1 MVTTDGI
8 IEVFNLVN
16 DSVSLFDL
24 WEAYETIFLIISSNH
39 NGMDPMVYISG
50 CNVIPGVFFG
60 RCYYFTA
67 HNFLSSTV
75 SVIFIYFCISVWM
88 CVCVLYQISCGINE
102 YKHISELINTF

>member
-39 NGMDPMVYISG
+39 NGMYPMVYISG
-50 CNVIPGVFFG
+50 CNVIPGVFLVIGIILLPIIFSLQLSQL
-60 RCYYFTA
+60 CSFTLA
-67 HNFLSSTV
+67 
-75 SVIFIYFCISVWM
+75 
-88 CVCVLYQISCGINE
+88 
-102 YKHISELINTF
+102 

>member
-50 CNVIPGVFFG
+50 CNVIPGVFLVIGIILLPIIFSLQLSQ
-60 RCYYFTA
+60 
-67 HNFLSSTV
+67 LSS
-75 SVIFIYFCISVWM
+75 F
-88 CVCVLYQISCGINE
+88 
-102 YKHISELINTF
+102 TFA

>member
-50 CNVIPGVFFG
+50 CNVIPGVFLVIGIILLPIIFSLQLSQL
-60 RCYYFTA
+60 CSFTLA
-67 HNFLSSTV
+67 
-75 SVIFIYFCISVWM
+75 
-88 CVCVLYQISCGINE
+88 
-102 YKHISELINTF
+102 